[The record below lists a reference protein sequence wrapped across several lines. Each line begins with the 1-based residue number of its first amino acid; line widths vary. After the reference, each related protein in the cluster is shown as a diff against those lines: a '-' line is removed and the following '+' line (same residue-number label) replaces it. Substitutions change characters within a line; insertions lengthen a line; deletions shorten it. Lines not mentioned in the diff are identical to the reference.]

1 MARYILRRVLLALP
15 ALFGLVILTFVL
27 SRVVPGD
34 AAATLAGDAATPAQ
48 IADIRARYGLD
59 RPIMEQAVIHMRQV
73 LTGDFGRSIFSGR
86 PVAEEIIQRLPAT
99 LELTFAALFLA
110 TVLGIPLGLLAALD
124 HNGPVDHLVRLLSV
138 GGLAIA
144 SFWLAIMLQLVFS
157 MDLDILPLRGRLDVA
172 LGQPPRVTGTM
183 LIDSLLAGR
192 PEALMR
198 GTDVCLAVP
207 QLILALARGQL
218 IAPGIG
224 AAMVALALPG
234 LATIARFTRSGVLE
248 TLQKDFVL
256 YARAAGYGR
265 VRLATVYVLRNAV
278 NVTVTQIGLLFGAL
292 ISGAVAVEAVF
303 DWPGLGTYAV
313 QAILSADYK
322 ALLAVTLVVGVVYA
336 VVNVAVDVVQALI
349 DPRVAEEH
357 R

>member
-1 MARYILRRVLLALP
+1 
-15 ALFGLVILTFVL
+15 
-27 SRVVPGD
+27 
-34 AAATLAGDAATPAQ
+34 
-48 IADIRARYGLD
+48 
-59 RPIMEQAVIHMRQV
+59 
-73 LTGDFGRSIFSGR
+73 
-86 PVAEEIIQRLPAT
+86 
-99 LELTFAALFLA
+99 
-110 TVLGIPLGLLAALD
+110 
-124 HNGPVDHLVRLLSV
+124 VRLLSV

-157 MDLDILPLRGRLDVA
+157 MDLDMLPLRGRMDVA
-172 LGQPPRVTGTM
+172 LGQPPRVTGSM

-192 PEALMR
+192 PDMFLDACRHLVLPAI
-198 GTDVCLAVP
+198 T
-207 QLILALARGQL
+207 
-218 IAPGIG
+218 
-224 AAMVALALPG
+224 LALPG

-265 VRLATVYVLRNAV
+265 VRLAAIYVLRNAV

>member
-34 AAATLAGDAATPAQ
+34 PAATLAGDAATPAQ
-48 IADIRARYGLD
+48 LADIRARYGLD
-59 RPIMEQAVIHMRQV
+59 RPILEQAVIHVRQV

-86 PVAEEIIQRLPAT
+86 PVAEEIAQRLPAT
-99 LELTFAALFLA
+99 LELTFAALFLS
-110 TVLGIPLGLLAALD
+110 TVLGIPLGLLAAIN

-157 MDLDILPLRGRLDVA
+157 MDLDILPLRGRIDVA
-172 LGQPPRVTGTM
+172 LGMPPRVTGSV

-192 PEALMR
+192 LDMFGSACRHLVLP
-198 GTDVCLAVP
+198 AVT
-207 QLILALARGQL
+207 
-218 IAPGIG
+218 
-224 AAMVALALPG
+224 LALPG

-265 VRLATVYVLRNAV
+265 VRLVAIYVLRNAV

>member
-1 MARYILRRVLLALP
+1 MTRYVLRRLLLTLP
-15 ALFGLVILTFVL
+15 ALLGLVLLTFVL

-34 AAATLAGDAATPAQ
+34 PAAALAGDAATPAQ
-48 IADIRARYGLD
+48 IAEIRAQYGLD
-59 RPIMEQAVIHMRQV
+59 RPILEQAVIHVRQV
-73 LTGDFGRSIFSGR
+73 LTGDFGRSVFSGR
-86 PVAEEIIQRLPAT
+86 PVSEEILQRLPAT
-99 LELTFAALFLA
+99 LELTFVALLLA
-110 TVLGIPLGLLAALD
+110 TVLGIPLGLVAALD

-144 SFWLAIMLQLVFS
+144 GFWLAIMLQLVFA
-157 MDLDILPLRGRLDVA
+157 MDLDLLPLRGRIDVA
-172 LGQPPRVTGTM
+172 LGAPPTVTGLM
-183 LIDSLLAGR
+183 LVDTLLAGR
-192 PEALMR
+192 WDQFVSACRHLLLPAITLS
-198 GTDVCLAVP
+198 
-207 QLILALARGQL
+207 
-218 IAPGIG
+218 
-224 AAMVALALPG
+224 LPG

-265 VRLATVYVLRNAV
+265 VRLAAIYVLRNAV
-278 NVTVTQIGLLFGAL
+278 TVTVTQIGLLFGAL

-336 VVNVAVDVVQALI
+336 VVNVVVDVTQALI
-349 DPRVAEEH
+349 DPRVAEQD

>member
-1 MARYILRRVLLALP
+1 MALYILRRLLLALP

-27 SRVVPGD
+27 SRVIPGD
-34 AAATLAGDAATPAQ
+34 PAATLAGDAATPAQ
-48 IADIRARYGLD
+48 LAEIRAQYGLD
-59 RPIMEQAVIHMRQV
+59 RPIMEQAMIHVRQV

-86 PVAEEIIQRLPAT
+86 PVTEEIAQRLPAT
-99 LELTFAALFLA
+99 LELTFAALLLA
-110 TVLGIPLGLLAALD
+110 VLLGVPLGLLAALN
-124 HNGPVDHLVRLLSV
+124 HNGPIDHLVRVLSV

-157 MDLDILPLRGRLDVA
+157 MDLDVLPLRGRMDVA
-172 LGQPPRVTGTM
+172 LGMPSRVTGF
-183 LIDSLLAGR
+183 LLLDSLLAGR
-192 PEALMR
+192 LDMFADACRHLLLP
-198 GTDVCLAVP
+198 AVT
-207 QLILALARGQL
+207 LS
-218 IAPGIG
+218 
-224 AAMVALALPG
+224 LPG

-265 VRLATVYVLRNAV
+265 VRLAAIYVLRNAV
-278 NVTVTQIGLLFGAL
+278 TLVATQIGLLFGAL
-292 ISGAVAVEAVF
+292 ISGAVAVEAIF

-313 QAILSADYK
+313 QAILSSDYK

-336 VVNVAVDVVQALI
+336 VINVTVDVAQALI
-349 DPRVAEEH
+349 DPRVAEDA

>member
-1 MARYILRRVLLALP
+1 MARYILRRLLLALP

-27 SRVVPGD
+27 SRVIPGD
-34 AAATLAGDAATPAQ
+34 PAATLAGDGATPAQ
-48 IADIRARYGLD
+48 IAEIRAQYGLD
-59 RPIMEQAVIHMRQV
+59 RPIGEQALIHVRQV

-86 PVAEEIIQRLPAT
+86 PVAEEIAQRLPAT

-110 TVLGIPLGLLAALD
+110 TFLGIPLGLVAALN
-124 HNGPVDHLVRLLSV
+124 HNGPVDHLVRLVSV
-138 GGLAIA
+138 GGLAVA

-157 MDLDILPLRGRLDVA
+157 MDLDVLPLRGRVDVA
-172 LGQPPRVTGTM
+172 TGLPPRVTG
-183 LIDSLLAGR
+183 LVLVDSLLAGR
-192 PEALMR
+192 GDMFVDALR
-198 GTDVCLAVP
+198 H
-207 QLILALARGQL
+207 LALPAITL
-218 IAPGIG
+218 S
-224 AAMVALALPG
+224 LPG

-265 VRLATVYVLRNAV
+265 ARLAAIYVLRNAV
-278 NVTVTQIGLLFGAL
+278 TLVVTQVGLLFGAL
-292 ISGAVAVEAVF
+292 ISGAVAVEAIF

-336 VVNVAVDVVQALI
+336 VVNVVVDVAQALI
-349 DPRVAEEH
+349 DPRVAEDA

>member
-15 ALFGLVILTFVL
+15 ALFGLVVLTFVL

-59 RPIMEQAVIHMRQV
+59 RPIMEQAVIHVRQV

-86 PVAEEIIQRLPAT
+86 PVAEEIMQRLPAT
-99 LELTFAALFLA
+99 LELTFVALFLA

-157 MDLDILPLRGRLDVA
+157 MDLDVLPLRGRMDVA
-172 LGQPPRVTGTM
+172 LGQPARVTGSM

-192 PEALMR
+192 PDMFVDACRHL
-198 GTDVCLAVP
+198 VLPAVT
-207 QLILALARGQL
+207 
-218 IAPGIG
+218 
-224 AAMVALALPG
+224 LALPG

-265 VRLATVYVLRNAV
+265 VRLAAIYVLRNAV

>member
-1 MARYILRRVLLALP
+1 MARYILRRLLLALP

-27 SRVVPGD
+27 SRVIPGD
-34 AAATLAGDAATPAQ
+34 PAATLAGDGATPAL
-48 IADIRARYGLD
+48 IAEIRAQYGLD
-59 RPIMEQAVIHMRQV
+59 RPILEQAWIHLRQV

-86 PVAEEIIQRLPAT
+86 PVSEEIAQRLPAT

-110 TVLGIPLGLLAALD
+110 TVLGVPLGLVAALN
-124 HNGPVDHLVRLLSV
+124 HNGPIDHLVRLLSV
-138 GGLAIA
+138 GGLAVA

-157 MDLDILPLRGRLDVA
+157 MDLDVLPLRGRVDVA
-172 LGQPPRVTGTM
+172 LGPPPRVTGFL
-183 LIDSLLAGR
+183 LIDTLVAGR
-192 PEALMR
+192 PDMFVDALR
-198 GTDVCLAVP
+198 H
-207 QLILALARGQL
+207 LALPA
-218 IAPGIG
+218 
-224 AAMVALALPG
+224 VTLALPG

-265 VRLATVYVLRNAV
+265 VRLAAIYVLRNAV
-278 NVTVTQIGLLFGAL
+278 TLVVTQVGLLFGAL
-292 ISGAVAVEAVF
+292 ISGAVAVEAIF

-336 VVNVAVDVVQALI
+336 VVNVAVDVAQALI
-349 DPRVAEEH
+349 DPRVAEEAK
-357 R
+357 

>member
-34 AAATLAGDAATPAQ
+34 PAATLAGDAATPAQ
-48 IADIRARYGLD
+48 IADIRAQYGLD
-59 RPIMEQAVIHMRQV
+59 RPILEQAVIHVRQV

-86 PVAEEIIQRLPAT
+86 PVAEEIAQRLPAT
-99 LELTFAALFLA
+99 LELTFAALFLS
-110 TVLGIPLGLLAALD
+110 TVLGIPLGLLAAIN

-157 MDLDILPLRGRLDVA
+157 MDLDILPLRGRIDVA
-172 LGQPPRVTGTM
+172 LGAPPRVTGSV

-192 PEALMR
+192 LDMFGSACRHLVLP
-198 GTDVCLAVP
+198 AVT
-207 QLILALARGQL
+207 
-218 IAPGIG
+218 
-224 AAMVALALPG
+224 LALPG

-265 VRLATVYVLRNAV
+265 VRLAAIYVLRNAV

-336 VVNVAVDVVQALI
+336 VVNVAVDVAQALI
-349 DPRVAEEH
+349 DPRVVEDH

>member
-59 RPIMEQAVIHMRQV
+59 RPIMEQAVIHVRQV

-86 PVAEEIIQRLPAT
+86 PVAEEIVQRLPAT
-99 LELTFAALFLA
+99 LELTFAALFLS
-110 TVLGIPLGLLAALD
+110 TVLGIPLGLLAALN

-144 SFWLAIMLQLVFS
+144 SFWLAIMLQLYFS
-157 MDLDILPLRGRLDVA
+157 MDLDILPLRGRIDIA
-172 LGQPPRVTGTM
+172 LGQPPRVTGSM
-183 LIDSLLAGR
+183 LIDSLLAWR
-192 PEALMR
+192 LDMFVSACR
-198 GTDVCLAVP
+198 H
-207 QLILALARGQL
+207 LIL
-218 IAPGIG
+218 PT
-224 AAMVALALPG
+224 VTLALPG

-256 YARAAGYGR
+256 YERAAGYGR
-265 VRLATVYVLRNAV
+265 VRLAAIYVLRNAV

-336 VVNVAVDVVQALI
+336 VVNVVVDVVQALI

>member
-1 MARYILRRVLLALP
+1 MARYVLRRLLLALP

-34 AAATLAGDAATPAQ
+34 PAATLAGDGATPAQ
-48 IADIRARYGLD
+48 IAEIRDQYGLD
-59 RPIMEQAVIHMRQV
+59 RPIAEQAAIHVRQV

-86 PVAEEIIQRLPAT
+86 PVIEEIGQRLPAT

-110 TVLGIPLGLLAALD
+110 TALGVPLGLLAALN

-157 MDLDILPLRGRLDVA
+157 MDLDLLPLRGRVDVA
-172 LGQPPRVTGTM
+172 TGLPPRVTGFV
-183 LIDSLLAGR
+183 LLDSLVAGR
-192 PEALMR
+192 PDMFADALR
-198 GTDVCLAVP
+198 H
-207 QLILALARGQL
+207 LALPAITL
-218 IAPGIG
+218 S
-224 AAMVALALPG
+224 LPG

-256 YARAAGYGR
+256 YARAAGYGP
-265 VRLATVYVLRNAV
+265 VRLAAIYVLRNAV
-278 NVTVTQIGLLFGAL
+278 TLVVTQVGLLFGAL
-292 ISGAVAVEAVF
+292 ISGAVAVEAIF

-336 VVNVAVDVVQALI
+336 VVNVAVDVAQAVI
-349 DPRVAEEH
+349 DPRVAEDP

>member
-1 MARYILRRVLLALP
+1 MTRYVLRRLLLALP

-34 AAATLAGDAATPAQ
+34 PAATLAGDGATPAQ
-48 IADIRARYGLD
+48 IAEIRAQYGLD
-59 RPIMEQAVIHMRQV
+59 RPILEQAAIHVRQV

-86 PVAEEIIQRLPAT
+86 PVIEEIGQRLPAT
-99 LELTFAALFLA
+99 LELTFAALLLA
-110 TVLGIPLGLLAALD
+110 TALGVPLGLLAALN

-157 MDLDILPLRGRLDVA
+157 MDLDLLPLRGRVDVA
-172 LGQPPRVTGTM
+172 TGLPPRVTGFV
-183 LIDSLLAGR
+183 LLDSLVAGR
-192 PEALMR
+192 PDMFADALR
-198 GTDVCLAVP
+198 H
-207 QLILALARGQL
+207 LALPAITL
-218 IAPGIG
+218 S
-224 AAMVALALPG
+224 LPG

-265 VRLATVYVLRNAV
+265 VRLAAIYVLRNAV
-278 NVTVTQIGLLFGAL
+278 TLVVTQVGLLFGAL
-292 ISGAVAVEAVF
+292 ISGAVAVEAIF

-336 VVNVAVDVVQALI
+336 VVNVAVDVAQAVI
-349 DPRVAEEH
+349 DPRVAEDA

>member
-1 MARYILRRVLLALP
+1 MARYILGRVLSTLP
-15 ALFGLVILTFVL
+15 ALFGLVVLTFIL

-34 AAATLAGDAATPAQ
+34 PAATLAGDAATPAQ
-48 IADIRARYGLD
+48 IAEIRAQYGLD
-59 RPIMEQAVIHMRQV
+59 RPILEQAVIHVRQV
-73 LTGDFGRSIFSGR
+73 LTGDLGRSIFTGR
-86 PVAEEIIQRLPAT
+86 PVAEEIGFRLPAT
-99 LELTFAALFLA
+99 LELTFAAMLISSILGVGIGLA
-110 TVLGIPLGLLAALD
+110 AALD

-157 MDLDILPLRGRLDVA
+157 MDLDLLPLRGRVDVA
-172 LGQPPRVTGTM
+172 LGPPPTYTGAF
-183 LIDSLLAGR
+183 LIDSLIAGR
-192 PEALMR
+192 PDIFWSALR
-198 GTDVCLAVP
+198 H
-207 QLILALARGQL
+207 LAL
-218 IAPGIG
+218 P
-224 AAMVALALPG
+224 ALTLSLPG

-265 VRLATVYVLRNAV
+265 FRLAAIYVLRNAV
-278 NVTVTQIGLLFGAL
+278 TVTVTQIGLLFGVL

-313 QAILSADYK
+313 QAILAADYK

-336 VVNVAVDVVQALI
+336 VVNVIVDVVQALI
-349 DPRVAEEH
+349 DPRVADQI